1 MDQRFEQVD
10 QRFDSLS
17 QEIRDIRDWV
27 EGIVGKF
34 QVRSGRNLE
43 NVVAG
48 ALRVALRRPDIK
60 PEQLRLRQ
68 RLVDEKGVVGPPGQ
82 RRFEIDILAQDGQ
95 ISVFEVK
102 SYYEWEDIDRLSE
115 KVAFVQSLYPDKK
128 VEGIMIAL
136 AIGDEVRER
145 CVELGITLAYHGD

>member
-1 MDQRFEQVD
+1 MDQRFD
-10 QRFDSLS
+10 GLS
-17 QEIRDIRDWV
+17 QEMQDLRDWV
-27 EGIVGKF
+27 EGIVGRF

-82 RRFEIDILAQDGQ
+82 RRFEIDILAQDSQ

-102 SYYEWEDIDRLSE
+102 TYCEWEDVDRLNE
-115 KVAFVQSLYPDKK
+115 KVTFVKSLYPDKK

-145 CVELGITLAYHGD
+145 CAELGITLAYHGD